1 MPTMHPIT
9 EFFVRNMIAVYFLY
23 GLAFFTLGLALT
35 FTTRQTSRL
44 RFARALPCMAA
55 FGLLHGAHEWFEMG
69 QRISV
74 ETQGYTPGAPEEVGR
89 LLLLVA
95 SFAMLLCFGVQ
106 LLMPASVP
114 RRRIYGP
121 VAALILV
128 WLVLTLAFASSMQAT
143 PLATV
148 AIGDG
153 LARYLLAIPGAVL
166 AAWALMREQR
176 VFRRLELGQ
185 FGRDMVSAAAAL
197 LLYGVVGQLF
207 VRPSTLPWA
216 EVLST
221 DHFLAWFGIPVQLFR
236 AVMALALTIFLMR
249 IMNAF
254 AVEHRRQLER
264 ANHERLT
271 AQQAALESERR
282 AVVVMESM
290 NDELRLAAH
299 KLSLLLDVANLLDAP
314 GALEDRLRQ
323 ALVRIIEALPF
334 AEAGLV
340 LITRWSGRDEV
351 VMGATGFADA
361 PVANATDDVYAQAM
375 AVGRVAAARMVA
387 VCRHAD
393 GAVIEFDAEAESTDP
408 EHKCRAHG
416 APTTMIGYP
425 VTAHQRVYGSI
436 VLVRLSPIHYRP
448 APAEMT
454 LMAGVAQQLGVSI
467 ENALLTDAAQRH
479 ELVLGELLRQV
490 VDAQEAERQRIARE
504 LHDATGQSL
513 TAIGL
518 GLRGVETQ
526 LAQSACDPTLAPL
539 TEQVRELRSFAQNAL
554 GELRTIISDLRP
566 PQLDELGLAA
576 ALRWYVQSYARR
588 RQVDASFMTEGDDS
602 HLPAAHRTVLFR
614 IAQEALTNIAKHAHA
629 TQVSVALRVLPDR
642 VEVVVADNGAGFDP
656 TLPDRLADQPSVG
669 WGIVGMRE
677 RALLL
682 GGACTI
688 DTAPGAGA
696 RVRVVA
702 PLNQERAEPLAQK
715 EGSHA

>member
-1 MPTMHPIT
+1 MHAIT
-9 EFFVRNMIAVYFLY
+9 EFFLRNMIAVYFFY
-23 GLAFFTLGLALT
+23 GLAFFTLGVALAL
-35 FTTRQTSRL
+35 TTRQTSRL

-55 FGLLHGAHEWFEMG
+55 FGLLHGAHEWYEMG
-69 QRISV
+69 QRIAL
-74 ETQGYTPGAPEEVGR
+74 ETQGRTPGVLEEVFR
-89 LLLLVA
+89 LALLVL
-95 SFAMLLCFGVQ
+95 SFVMLLCFAVQ
-106 LLMPASVP
+106 LLVPAATP

-121 VAALILV
+121 VAVMVIIWAV
-128 WLVLTLAFASSMQAT
+128 VTLFFSLSVQSTAFDA
-143 PLATV
+143 V
-148 AIGDG
+148 AIADG
-153 LARYLLAIPGAVL
+153 LSRYLLAIPGAAL

-176 VFRRLELGQ
+176 VFRLMELGQ

-207 VRPSTLPWA
+207 VRPSALPWT

-236 AVMALALTIFLMR
+236 AVMAVALTFFLMR
-249 IMNAF
+249 LMNAF
-254 AVEHRRQLER
+254 AIEHRRQLER

-282 AVVVMESM
+282 AVTVMESM

-299 KLSLLLDVANLLDAP
+299 KLSLLLDVSNLLDMP
-314 GALEDRLRQ
+314 GTLEVRLRQ
-323 ALVRIIEALPF
+323 ALARIIEALPF
-334 AEAGLV
+334 ANAGLV
-340 LITRWSGRDEV
+340 LITRWDDHDEV
-351 VMGATGFADA
+351 VMGATGFPHAPAADDEA
-361 PVANATDDVYAQAM
+361 MYAQAVALGRA
-375 AVGRVAAARMVA
+375 AVARMLA
-387 VCRHAD
+387 VCRHTD
-393 GAVIEFDAEAESTDP
+393 GAVIEFDAAAESDDP

-425 VTAHQRVYGSI
+425 VTAHQHVYGSI
-436 VLVRLSPIHYRP
+436 VLVRLSPIRYRP
-448 APAEMT
+448 APAEMA

-467 ENALLTDAAQRH
+467 ENALLTAEAQRH
-479 ELVLGELLRQV
+479 ELVLGDLLRQV
-490 VDAQEAERQRIARE
+490 VGAQEAERQRIARE

-513 TAIGL
+513 TAVGL

-526 LAQSACDPTLAPL
+526 LAQSECDPTLAPL
-539 TEQVRELRSFAQNAL
+539 AEQVRELRYFAQNAL

-588 RQVDASFMTEGDDS
+588 RKVDAAFTAAGDDS
-602 HLPAAHRTVLFR
+602 RLQADYRTVLFR

-629 TQVSVALRVLPDR
+629 TQISVTLQVYTDE
-642 VEVVVADNGAGFDP
+642 VEIVVTDNGAGFDP
-656 TLPDRLADQPSVG
+656 TLPDHLADQPTVG

-682 GGACTI
+682 GGKCTI
-688 DTAPGAGA
+688 ETAPGAGT

-702 PLNQERAEPLAQK
+702 PLNHEHIDELTG
-715 EGSHA
+715 EGAKA